1 MALGGSA
8 GTFAHGTERIDARL
22 DPPGPEPRGR
32 DGRGVPRR
40 DVQARPAGRLGLAP
54 VELRRAHPG
63 TPPLLAP
70 GGQED
75 PTPPDRGAS
84 RRRAAG
90 RAGAEGG
97 RRGAEPP
104 PGDRDAGFTDLVHLA
119 HRVTSQPLLAGNF
132 VEPLRNGEEAYPAM
146 LAAIEGARGFVNL
159 ATYIFDGDGAGK
171 EFVLALSAAAD
182 RGVEVRVL
190 VDSFGEWYSKV
201 PARRLLR
208 KTRVRT
214 AKFAPPLPLWR
225 GASSIFGAT
234 GRSSSSTGRWASRA
248 A

>member
-1 MALGGSA
+1 MLVWILLALNLVAATAAACHAAMYKRDPRAAWGWLLSS
-8 GTFAHGTERIDARL
+8 FAVPILGPLLYWLLGVKRIRRRRIGVL
-22 DPPGPEPRGR
+22 PGVGPP
-32 DGRGVPRR
+32 V
-40 DVQARPAGRLGLAP
+40 GLAQKE
-54 VELRRAHPG
+54 VAEVQSRLQEIG
-63 TPPLLAP
+63 TP
-70 GGQED
+70 
-75 PTPPDRGAS
+75 
-84 RRRAAG
+84 
-90 RAGAEGG
+90 
-97 RRGAEPP
+97 
-104 PGDRDAGFTDLVHLA
+104 GFTDLVHLA

-146 LAAIEGARGFVNL
+146 LAAIEGARGSVNL

-214 AKFAPPLPLWR
+214 AKFAPPLPC
-225 GASSIFGAT
+225 GEGHSSIFGAT